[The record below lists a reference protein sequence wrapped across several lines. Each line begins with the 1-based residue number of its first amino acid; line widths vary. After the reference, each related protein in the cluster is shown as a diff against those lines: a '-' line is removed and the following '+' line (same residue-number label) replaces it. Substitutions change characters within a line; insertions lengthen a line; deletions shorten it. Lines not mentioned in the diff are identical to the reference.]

1 MDSSFDDSD
10 QEISEDLTPRS
21 VNTGRFSE
29 SPVRKRPRY
38 DDMQLRSGPESLS
51 TTDQMVKRDD
61 TYYMSDGSCVLS
73 VENTLFNV
81 CFSPIGFLKSVSLDY
96 I

>member
-21 VNTGRFSE
+21 VDTGRFSE

-51 TTDQMVKRDD
+51 EKSTTVKDD
-61 TYYMSDGSCVLS
+61 TYYMSDGSCVLL

-81 CFSPIGFLKSVSLDY
+81 CFSPICFFKSVLLDY
-96 I
+96 T